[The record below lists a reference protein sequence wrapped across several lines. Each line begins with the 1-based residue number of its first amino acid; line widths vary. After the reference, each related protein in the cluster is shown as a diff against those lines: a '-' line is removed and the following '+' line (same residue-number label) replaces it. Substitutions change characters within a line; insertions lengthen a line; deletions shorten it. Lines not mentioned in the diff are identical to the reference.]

1 MVGLGLSGGL
11 RGFERRFWS
20 ATLYFILVSFFFFFF
35 FSFALCPQMLK
46 SIFIKDNLRCRPT
59 PVVSFGATP

>member
-35 FSFALCPQMLK
+35 FLL
-46 SIFIKDNLRCRPT
+46 DVLRC
-59 PVVSFGATP
+59 